1 MDDDSLSR
9 KRNELVNRFKKFVQF
24 KQIENNVYFDE
35 CIGKTKLE
43 LRSITKKLK

>member
-9 KRNELVNRFKKFVQF
+9 KRNELLNIFKTLVQF

-35 CIGKTKLE
+35 HIGKTKLE